1 MNGEDRGG
9 INVTDRKTE
18 SNGRELNYLEWLS
31 AHTPTKW
38 WHDSA
43 IPDEIERG
51 LSMGALGITTNPVLT
66 YKTFNACPDYWRDRV
81 AAVPDELDFAARAEE
96 MLRIVAT
103 DAASRVHGVFARTGG
118 AHGYAFGQL
127 NPTLAAD
134 FEGMLEMGRR
144 VRTWAPNVAV
154 KLPTT
159 KAGVE
164 VIEEL
169 AALGVP
175 LCATLNFSVAQ
186 AVAVSEAYERGAN
199 RAAAAGIEVRPCFAV
214 QQLGR
219 FDDYL
224 RDVNKDLRAGLDE
237 SDIAQAGLAITKRS
251 YQLAK
256 ERGYRAVIMPAGLR
270 EVYHLTELA
279 GAEMAFS
286 LHPRIQQMV
295 LDADPPRVERIEEP
309 VDPDTLERLMQV
321 TEFRRAYLEDGLAP
335 EEFFTFGVTQKTLSQ
350 FVETGWAMLE
360 VYGSNKMST
369 RWT

>member
-1 MNGEDRGG
+1 M
-9 INVTDRKTE
+9 
-18 SNGRELNYLEWLS
+18 
-31 AHTPTKW
+31 
-38 WHDSA
+38 
-43 IPDEIERG
+43 
-51 LSMGALGITTNPVLT
+51 
-66 YKTFNACPDYWRDRV
+66 
-81 AAVPDELDFAARAEE
+81 
-96 MLRIVAT
+96 
-103 DAASRVHGVFARTGG
+103 
-118 AHGYAFGQL
+118 
-127 NPTLAAD
+127 
-134 FEGMLEMGRR
+134 
-144 VRTWAPNVAV
+144 
-154 KLPTT
+154 
-159 KAGVE
+159 
-164 VIEEL
+164 IEEL

-186 AVAVSEAYERGAN
+186 AVAVSEAYERGAH